1 MKKFSEEMQN
11 YIADNYYNKTA
22 KELAEEL
29 DVSYGYVKK
38 IWNIRGLK
46 GKTNKGNSSNLI
58 GKTYG
63 YLTVIKKS
71 DRRAGNGGIYWIC
84 QCSCGREDCL
94 KEKEILGQ
102 SLKNGSTIS
111 CGAIGKEKLENGRG
125 LNFKDLTGERFGKLQ
140 VIKRIDDKIIKNNVR
155 LVQWQC
161 KCDCGNLTN
170 VLASNLKKGN
180 TQSCGFC
187 CENSHGNLK
196 ISKILEE
203 ANIPYEREKRFLDCK
218 DKSYL
223 PFDFYIDDKYLIE
236 YDGKQHFKSEGF
248 FDYESTHRHD
258 LIKNQWCKDN
268 NIPLIRIPYTHY
280 DNLCLEDL
288 LLETSNFIVE

>member
-1 MKKFSEEMQN
+1 M
-11 YIADNYYNKTA
+11 
-22 KELAEEL
+22 
-29 DVSYGYVKK
+29 
-38 IWNIRGLK
+38 
-46 GKTNKGNSSNLI
+46 
-58 GKTYG
+58 
-63 YLTVIKKS
+63 
-71 DRRAGNGGIYWIC
+71 
-84 QCSCGREDCL
+84 
-94 KEKEILGQ
+94 
-102 SLKNGSTIS
+102 
-111 CGAIGKEKLENGRG
+111 
-125 LNFKDLTGERFGKLQ
+125 
-140 VIKRIDDKIIKNNVR
+140 
-155 LVQWQC
+155 
-161 KCDCGNLTN
+161 
-170 VLASNLKKGN
+170 ASNLKKGN

-268 NIPLIRIPYTHY
+268 NISLIRIPYTHY

-288 LLETSNFIVE
+288 LLETSNFIVK